1 MCNQDIQCK
10 HIRQQPKVRG
20 ESVNIVIKIIDGDK
34 IIDYDSLSDKE
45 KKEYGQRLNEQALT
59 SLGYVRKE

>member
-1 MCNQDIQCK
+1 MLAYK
-10 HIRQQPKVRG
+10 KVTKQEVKRM
-20 ESVNIVIKIIDGDK
+20 NIVIKIIDGDK

>member
-1 MCNQDIQCK
+1 M
-10 HIRQQPKVRG
+10 
-20 ESVNIVIKIIDGDK
+20 NIVIKIIDGDK

-45 KKEYGQRLNEQALT
+45 KKEYGQRLNEQALI